1 MKKFIIIALLS
12 ITLLSN
18 AICSCGHIHSD
29 QCTNKENCHECIQPR
44 DKLDW
49 EN

>member
-1 MKKFIIIALLS
+1 MKKIIIIALLS

-18 AICSCGHIHSD
+18 AVCSCGHIHND
-29 QCTNKENCHECIQPR
+29 LCTNKENCHECIQPR